1 MAGLA
6 DVESVAS
13 TTRGNQDFVFG
24 LFDPTASTKYLSDAD
39 IRKIGE
45 EVVMGLQERPI
56 QSPVDSRD
64 LKNLAECGASYKHF
78 PDGSQRQVIRRI
90 RLDL

>member
-45 EVVMGLQERPI
+45 EVVMGLARSVQFRV
-56 QSPVDSRD
+56 QSIP
-64 LKNLAECGASYKHF
+64 AT
-78 PDGSQRQVIRRI
+78 
-90 RLDL
+90 